1 MHFGTKRCHD
11 RFNAAA
17 MASHHVSESENTRS
31 TSFGGGEL
39 QQTFSGRPYNKYN
52 ATEAAAAV
60 VVIHTRL
67 AYITRF
73 APNIKRNNILL
84 NILLSTIDLRTGRM
98 CAAHCRRRRSY
109 WLLLLLLHHYNK
121 RECMIL
127 YYIMR
132 LRHDTPT

>member
-1 MHFGTKRCHD
+1 MYFGTKRRHD

-39 QQTFSGRPYNKYN
+39 QTFSGRTHNKYN
-52 ATEAAAAV
+52 ATEAAAVA
-60 VVIHTRL
+60 VIHTRL
-67 AYITRF
+67 VYIMRF

-98 CAAHCRRRRSY
+98 CAAHGRRRHRPY
-109 WLLLLLLHHYNK
+109 
-121 RECMIL
+121 
-127 YYIMR
+127 
-132 LRHDTPT
+132 